1 MNTVHNKHRYF
12 AKMHYSYNIKL
23 SSTFKKKKGQH
34 LRHGIVTPSLRTS
47 ALVHLGWQQRGRRRR
62 RDECG
67 YAHIY
72 GLIRTTDVCTSLGCI
87 IGMHC

>member
-1 MNTVHNKHRYF
+1 MNTVHNKHRYLT
-12 AKMHYSYNIKL
+12 KMHYSYNLKL
-23 SSTFKKKKGQH
+23 SSTLKKKIQH

-47 ALVHLGWQQRGRRRR
+47 ALVHLGWQQRGRRKG

-67 YAHIY
+67 CVHIY
-72 GLIRTTDVCTSLGCI
+72 VLMRTIDVCTSHGCT